1 LVDQSQN
8 IDSTLG
14 IEMSR
19 KLLPKDETTAN
30 PGWTSYDIWSDMAEN
45 SHYYMFMDNRNLHFA
60 SFSRAANGP
69 LSLAGIYRHK
79 KNPSIYTDTDIS
91 NYFMIAQRLTA
102 PPDFLPAGWRLKS
115 INVQFGSFV
124 ATYTNGT
131 TDAIYSAAENIF
143 PLTTATATST
153 TTTTTTGTTTDAGA
167 AGLATGLTA
176 NNVAALDS
184 SSFRSA
190 VIAQPVGP
198 AVIAQPVG
206 PAVIVGP
213 VLPAVVA
220 QAAGPAGPVLP
231 AVVAQAAG
239 PAGPVLPAVVAQT
252 VGPAVPLPSVPSS
265 TLGWASTSGNT
276 CESYIEPYN
285 KKYPA
290 ATIACP
296 PAPIAFSDA
305 TSKLVVTLVYKTT
318 SPDGR
323 IDVGNVQHNVG
334 MEKRGETWSGFSA
347 FFAGWIRIDV
357 TGTKIKFTVPRP
369 DGNYEQKEMEVKKDP
384 AVDKQY
390 TFEGGTVQYTGENP
404 FETTGLSTGAII
416 GIVIAVVAAIVIFG
430 LVIFFATSAPRRES
444 ARGFFH
450 EKGEHIKNW
459 GSRTRDAISE
469 RLGRRPSS
477 EGQELLM
484 DGQEGQ
490 DFELDGT
497 YKDGS

>member
-1 LVDQSQN
+1 L
-8 IDSTLG
+8 
-14 IEMSR
+14 
-19 KLLPKDETTAN
+19 
-30 PGWTSYDIWSDMAEN
+30 
-45 SHYYMFMDNRNLHFA
+45 
-60 SFSRAANGP
+60 
-69 LSLAGIYRHK
+69 
-79 KNPSIYTDTDIS
+79 
-91 NYFMIAQRLTA
+91 
-102 PPDFLPAGWRLKS
+102 
-115 INVQFGSFV
+115 
-124 ATYTNGT
+124 
-131 TDAIYSAAENIF
+131 
-143 PLTTATATST
+143 
-153 TTTTTTGTTTDAGA
+153 
-167 AGLATGLTA
+167 
-176 NNVAALDS
+176 
-184 SSFRSA
+184 
-190 VIAQPVGP
+190 
-198 AVIAQPVG
+198 
-206 PAVIVGP
+206 
-213 VLPAVVA
+213 
-220 QAAGPAGPVLP
+220 
-231 AVVAQAAG
+231 
-239 PAGPVLPAVVAQT
+239 
-252 VGPAVPLPSVPSS
+252 
-265 TLGWASTSGNT
+265 T

-490 DFELDGT
+490 DFELYGT